1 MQKSKR
7 VKPQRS
13 PMDISET
20 ERLMLTKKQEEICG
34 LTLWILDNASDPQ
47 NEVQIK
53 KNFTSIISLL
63 NQIAAYSHT
72 GNNLNKLTESINL
85 LFLGMNQERFNE
97 IWVGSPIMIEIVC
110 NYVNSVKFQFV
121 KNGIKITLPKI
132 NLNFGNITN
141 K

>member
-1 MQKSKR
+1 MEL
-7 VKPQRS
+7 
-13 PMDISET
+13 SET

-34 LTLWILDNASDPQ
+34 LTLWILDPASDPE
-47 NEVQIK
+47 NEIQIK
-53 KNFTSIISLL
+53 KNFTTIISLL

-72 GNNLNKLTESINL
+72 GHNLNKLTESINL
-85 LFLGMNQERFNE
+85 LFLGMKQEKLGE
-97 IWVGSPIMIEIVC
+97 IWVGSPIMIEVVC

-141 K
+141 R

>member
-1 MQKSKR
+1 MT
-7 VKPQRS
+7 
-13 PMDISET
+13 PMDITET

-34 LTLWILDNASDPQ
+34 LTLWILDHVSDPE

-63 NQIAAYSHT
+63 SQIAAYSHT
-72 GNNLNKLTESINL
+72 GHNLNKLTEGINM
-85 LFLGMNQERFNE
+85 LFLTMKQERLHK
-97 IWVGSPIMIEIVC
+97 IWIGSPIAIEVVC
-110 NYVNSVKFQFV
+110 NYVNSVKFQFA
-121 KNGIKITLPKI
+121 KNGIKLTLPKI